1 MRRIERTVRALGC
14 AALFMAVGVVGGSV
28 GCSGPRGR
36 AAEAAAAAPTAGTT
50 LDTNSLR
57 LVDLD
62 GKPLDLRKSS
72 VGRVHVVVFT
82 RSDCPVSNQFAP
94 EVRGLYERL
103 HSQGVDFYLI
113 YVDPNERPE
122 VIREHL
128 RQYEYPCAG
137 LRDPDHSLVAQ
148 TGATVTPE
156 AVVFDRDW
164 RIAYRG
170 RINDEYVEVG
180 KSRTSSIRHD
190 LQEAIEATLAGRPV
204 AEPITRAVGCYIG
217 DLR

>member
-1 MRRIERTVRALGC
+1 MQQREPRSYAHFRAVILLILGV
-14 AALFMAVGVVGGSV
+14 MGSGS
-28 GCSGPRGR
+28 GCSGRSGQV
-36 AAEAAAAAPTAGTT
+36 AEAAPTAGST
-50 LDTNSLR
+50 LNTKSLK

-62 GKPLDLRKSS
+62 GKSFDLRKSS
-72 VGRVHVVVFT
+72 DGRVHVVVFT

-94 EVRGLYERL
+94 EVRRLFEKL

-113 YVDPNERPE
+113 YVDPNEKPE
-122 VIREHL
+122 AIREHL

-137 LRDPDHSLVAQ
+137 LRDPDHTLVAQ
-148 TGATVTPE
+148 TGVTVTPE
-156 AVVFDRDW
+156 AVVFDGEW

-180 KSRTSSIRHD
+180 KSRTSSVRHD

-204 AEPITRAVGCYIG
+204 AQPVTRAVGCYIG

>member
-1 MRRIERTVRALGC
+1 MDARVLRSRLPRLRRR
-14 AALFMAVGVVGGSV
+14 
-28 GCSGPRGR
+28 P
-36 AAEAAAAAPTAGTT
+36 GT
-50 LDTNSLR
+50 SLKTDSLK

-62 GKPLDLRKSS
+62 GKPFDLRKSS
-72 VGRVHVVVFT
+72 EGRVHVAVFT
-82 RSDCPVSNQFAP
+82 RSDCPVSNQTAP
-94 EVRGLYERL
+94 EVRELFEKL

-113 YVDPNERPE
+113 YVDPSEKPE
-122 VIREHL
+122 TIREHL

-137 LRDPDHSLVAQ
+137 LRDPDHTLVAQ

-156 AVVFDRDW
+156 AVVFDGEW

-170 RINDEYVEVG
+170 RINNEKVELG

-204 AEPITRAVGCYIG
+204 AEPVTRAIGCYIG

>member
-1 MRRIERTVRALGC
+1 MQRFERNVRALC
-14 AALFMAVGVVGGSV
+14 RAALLTLGLVLVSSP
-28 GCSGPRGR
+28 GCSDQRGQV
-36 AAEAAAAAPTAGTT
+36 AEAAPSAGS
-50 LDTNSLR
+50 SLNTSSLK

-72 VGRVHVVVFT
+72 EGRVHVAVFT
-82 RSDCPVSNQFAP
+82 RTDCPVSNQFAP
-94 EVRGLYERL
+94 EVRGLFEKL
-103 HSQGVDFYLI
+103 HPQGVDFYLI
-113 YVDPNERPE
+113 YVDPNEKPDA
-122 VIREHL
+122 IREHL

-137 LRDPDHSLVAQ
+137 LRDPDHTLVAQ

-217 DLR
+217 DLK

>member
-1 MRRIERTVRALGC
+1 
-14 AALFMAVGVVGGSV
+14 
-28 GCSGPRGR
+28 
-36 AAEAAAAAPTAGTT
+36 
-50 LDTNSLR
+50 
-57 LVDLD
+57 
-62 GKPLDLRKSS
+62 
-72 VGRVHVVVFT
+72 VHVAVFT

-94 EVRGLYERL
+94 EIRGLFEKL

-113 YVDPNERPE
+113 YVDPSEKPE
-122 VIREHL
+122 AIREHL
-128 RQYEYPCAG
+128 RQYEYPCTA
-137 LRDPDHSLVAQ
+137 LRDPAHSLVGQ

-156 AVVFDRDW
+156 AVVFDTDW

-180 KSRTSSIRHD
+180 KSKTSSIRHD

-204 AEPITRAVGCYIG
+204 AEPVTRAVGCYIG

>member
-1 MRRIERTVRALGC
+1 MALSLDVRAGDKFFLKNVPVTVRSFAGYY
-14 AALFMAVGVVGGSV
+14 AATVEV
-28 GCSGPRGR
+28 
-36 AAEAAAAAPTAGTT
+36 
-50 LDTNSLR
+50 
-57 LVDLD
+57 D
-62 GKPLDLRKSS
+62 GKSFDLRKSS
-72 VGRVHVVVFT
+72 AGRVHVAVFT

-94 EVRGLYERL
+94 EIRGLFEKL
-103 HSQGVDFYLI
+103 HPQGVEFYLV
-113 YVDPNERPE
+113 YVDPNEKPE
-122 VIREHL
+122 AIREHL
-128 RQYEYPCAG
+128 RQYEYPCTG
-137 LRDPDHSLVAQ
+137 LRDPEHSLVAQ

-156 AVVFDRDW
+156 AVVFDGDW

-204 AEPITRAVGCYIG
+204 AEPVTRAVGCYIG